1 MGKRKKKR
9 KVKKDKLLGD
19 NKVMITKAR
28 GNHKNSHN
36 FDDDAVKEREWG
48 AFFIVLIIIFFIP
61 SIMKVIGKL
70 ITTLTNDIY
79 KIFDVYL
86 IQPDPTG
93 QSQGFI
99 GLILL
104 FITIVAFEAK
114 RYPYGTNKFLKKAIK
129 IIKDEGF
136 NKGVPN
142 VVKLLM
148 VITIYVFSFSMLH
161 HYSIQNN
168 KLYRSDLFIS
178 REIKSEE
185 IKEIKGRYES
195 VPSRVTSKGTRTKG
209 YSFYYIN
216 IELNNGKDIRIY
228 DSRIGKNPFIKNTIL
243 DFCDVVKEFRGEEVT
258 IDYVDKVLE
267 K

>member
-1 MGKRKKKR
+1 MVKYIWIMIVTYGGSMGKRKKKR
-9 KVKKDKLLGD
+9 KVKKDKLLDD
-19 NKVMITKAR
+19 NIVNSVKITKAR
-28 GNHKNSHN
+28 GNHKNSQN
-36 FDDDAVKEREWG
+36 NDDDPIKQRGWA

-61 SIMKVIGKL
+61 SIMKAIGKL

-79 KIFDVYL
+79 KIFNVYL

-93 QSQGFI
+93 QIQGFI
-99 GLILL
+99 GLVFL
-104 FITIVAFEAK
+104 FITIVAFEVK

-148 VITIYVFSFSMLH
+148 VITIYVFSFSMIH

-168 KLYRSDLFIS
+168 KLYRSDFFIS
-178 REIKSEE
+178 REIKFED
-185 IKEIKGRYES
+185 IKEIKGKYES
-195 VPSRVTSKGTRTKG
+195 VPPRVTSKGTRTKG

-216 IELNNGKDIRIY
+216 TRLNNGKDIRIY
-228 DSRIGKNPFIKNTIL
+228 DSRIGNIL
-243 DFCDVVKEFRGEEVT
+243 
-258 IDYVDKVLE
+258 L
-267 K
+267 